1 MKPHRVKHIPT
12 GLYYKP
18 YGNNSNLSAVG
29 KVYLNNSDPF
39 NVNNGDDSI
48 YIAIR
53 RFHSILKKFPNEFP
67 ELKFNELGYKY
78 SGLIPKSKFEIEYLE

>member
-1 MKPHRVKHIPT
+1 MRPHRVKHIPT

-18 YGNNSNLSAVG
+18 YGSNSNLSAVG

-39 NVNNGDDSI
+39 NVNNGEDSI

-53 RFHSILKKFPNEFP
+53 NFVF
-67 ELKFNELGYKY
+67 
-78 SGLIPKSKFEIEYLE
+78 

>member
-18 YGNNSNLSAVG
+18 YGSNSNLSKTG

-39 NVNNGDDSI
+39 NVNNGEDSI

-53 RFHSILKKFPNEFP
+53 VFNSILKKFPNEFP

-78 SGLIPKSKFEIEYLE
+78 CGYIPKSKFIVEYYK

>member
-18 YGNNSNLSAVG
+18 YGNNSNLSLVG
-29 KVYLNNSDPF
+29 KLYVNNSDPF

-53 RFHSILKKFPNEFP
+53 KSHSILKKFPWSVLVAIVSILVIVETS
-67 ELKFNELGYKY
+67 LT
-78 SGLIPKSKFEIEYLE
+78 

>member
-18 YGNNSNLSAVG
+18 YGSNSNLSAVG
-29 KVYLNNSDPF
+29 KVYLNNSDPY
-39 NVNNGDDSI
+39 NVNNGEDSI

-53 RFHSILKKFPNEFP
+53 RFHSILKKFPNAFP
-67 ELKFNELGYKY
+67 ELKLNEFGNKYYGYI
-78 SGLIPKSKFEIEYLE
+78 SKSKFEIESFE

>member
-53 RFHSILKKFPNEFP
+53 KSHSILKKFLDAFP
-67 ELKFNELGYKY
+67 ELKFDEWGNKYCGYI
-78 SGLIPKSKFEIEYLE
+78 SKSKFIVEYLE